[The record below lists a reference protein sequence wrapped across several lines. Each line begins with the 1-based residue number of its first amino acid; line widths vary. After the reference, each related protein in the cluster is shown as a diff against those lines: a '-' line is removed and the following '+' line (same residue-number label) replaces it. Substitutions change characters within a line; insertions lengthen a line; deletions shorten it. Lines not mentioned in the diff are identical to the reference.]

1 MDSIQEVAKCTK
13 ALLTRIHKVDR
24 HGRERGAGG
33 TSGGWE
39 LLADNDRT
47 NAHSHNPTPLQDPLR
62 IFLGVIFKATF
73 SSKTGG

>member
-24 HGRERGAGG
+24 HGRPGVQ

-39 LLADNDRT
+39 LLADNDRS